1 MGGNIK
7 ALEIEGTF
15 DDCQALAKELLADE
29 ELQQH
34 QVTSA
39 NSINIARLIPQSFY
53 YFWAYAQL
61 KKRIKIVFSV
71 PSGNFGNLTA
81 GLLAYKMGLPVN
93 RFIASTNINNVVPN
107 I

>member
-61 KKRIKIVFSV
+61 KKRIKRLSLVY
-71 PSGNFGNLTA
+71 PAETSGILQ
-81 GLLAYKMGLPVN
+81 LDYWLIKWDYQ
-93 RFIASTNINNVVPN
+93 
-107 I
+107 

>member
-61 KKRIKIVFSV
+61 KRE
-71 PSGNFGNLTA
+71 
-81 GLLAYKMGLPVN
+81 
-93 RFIASTNINNVVPN
+93 
-107 I
+107 